1 MTESI
6 VRSAALLAVIASL
19 GLAAGCSKKE
29 AAPTTAAAPP
39 STTVTPPPPKE
50 PLPLPPQAKYV
61 RDVYAMLEDCAFDWG
76 YAGWCTPVPSGAP
89 ERANGG
95 NFFSPNYSNA
105 IRDESQLESRKRAL
119 AQGYVPSLDETP
131 SNRATAVSDAPKS

>member
-1 MTESI
+1 MTDSL
-6 VRSAALLAVIASL
+6 VRSAALVAVLATL

-29 AAPTTAAAPP
+29 AAPAAAAPAT
-39 STTVTPPPPKE
+39 TTVTPPPPKQ

-61 RDVYAMLEDCAFDWG
+61 RDVYATLDDCAFDWG
-76 YAGWCTPVPSGAP
+76 YAGWCSPVPSGAP
-89 ERANGG
+89 ERASGG
-95 NFFSPNYSNA
+95 SFFSPNYSNA

-131 SNRATAVSDAPKS
+131 SNRAKGVSDAPPS